1 MAQFGML
8 KEHKAVLRENRVF
21 LLDNLNPEP
30 VMQRL
35 YQQNMISQIT
45 MESIKAFP
53 TRYEKNVALMDYL
66 PKRGPT
72 AFQLFCRALS
82 ASHQNHIRRQI
93 QPEGLKW
100 CVGLRTV
107 ITYDGDALSLQK
119 GKRSVPLTLSHWNK
133 LMRHIPEM
141 QENLDRCKHIQLL
154 LEDDL
159 YVMTREIFF
168 FCVASLSFIL

>member
-35 YQQNMISQIT
+35 YQQNMISNIL
-45 MESIKAFP
+45 ESIKAFS

-66 PKRGPT
+66 PKRGLT

-133 LMRHIPEM
+133 LMRHIPEI
-141 QENLDRCKHIQLL
+141 QENLDRCTNIQLL

-159 YVMTREIFF
+159 LAKKCQIRVLI
-168 FCVASLSFIL
+168 